1 VTRAAISDA
10 SVVNADRVQRKTMR
24 TDGMSGSA
32 PVAETAGTAAP
43 IPEVA
48 DPTAPALETVSL
60 AAPVLEAAGLAA
72 PVLEAAGLAAA
83 RGPRRVLENISL
95 TLRAGEWTAIVGP
108 NGAGKSTLLGLL
120 AGLLRP
126 AAGSIRLYGRP
137 LQAWNLRARACQLAW
152 LAQHGEAE
160 GEIPVRDVVRIGR
173 LPRHGLFGAITV
185 EDENAVDSALAE
197 MECSALAERRLD
209 ELSGG
214 ERQRVLLARALAV
227 EAPILLLDEPTTHLD
242 APHQRTLIRSLR
254 QRVRAGA
261 TAVTVLH
268 DLTLALAADRLLVL
282 ADGCIQADGPPA
294 DPTVRRQLTKVF
306 GDAFRIAGVDDGHE
320 LRWVVLPAL

>member
-1 VTRAAISDA
+1 MTRGTISDA
-10 SVVNADRVQRKTMR
+10 AVT
-24 TDGMSGSA
+24 
-32 PVAETAGTAAP
+32 GTQHAHRPKVRA
-43 IPEVA
+43 V
-48 DPTAPALETVSL
+48 DTPA
-60 AAPVLEAAGLAA
+60 AAPVLDAAGLAGLVPEATGPAA

-83 RGPRRVLENISL
+83 RGPRRVLENVSL

-126 AAGSIRLYGRP
+126 AAGSIHLHGRP
-137 LQAWNLRARACQLAW
+137 LQVWNLRARACQLAW

-173 LPRHGLFGAITV
+173 LPRYGLFGAITA
-185 EDENAVDSALAE
+185 EDENAVDGALAE
-197 MECSALAERRLD
+197 MECSALADRRLD

-227 EAPILLLDEPTTHLD
+227 GASVLLLDEPTTHLD

-261 TAVTVLH
+261 TVATVLH

-282 ADGCIQADGPPA
+282 AAGRVQADGSPA
-294 DPTVRRQLTKVF
+294 DPAVRRQLMRVF
-306 GDAFRIAGVDDGHE
+306 GDAFRIAGLADGRE